1 MFFVFEISK
10 PFQFKPGF
18 YRSEITIFRVWW
30 LWFALELHAGR
41 YDEMLNLSASGVVV
55 WEKSRR
61 TSHVGYSAPS
71 QALSTPDMFSAIE
84 HEPTPTPRR

>member
-10 PFQFKPGF
+10 PFQIKPGF

-30 LWFALELHAGR
+30 LWFALSLHPGR
-41 YDEMLNLSASGVVV
+41 YDEMLDLSASGVVV

-61 TSHVGYSAPS
+61 TKRAPDLKLR
-71 QALSTPDMFSAIE
+71 AEKI
-84 HEPTPTPRR
+84 

>member
-10 PFQFKPGF
+10 PFQIKPGF
-18 YRSEITIFRVWW
+18 YRSEITLFRVWW
-30 LWFALELHAGR
+30 LWFALSLHPGR

-61 TSHVGYSAPS
+61 TSR
-71 QALSTPDMFSAIE
+71 ALDGAKAAE
-84 HEPTPTPRR
+84 K